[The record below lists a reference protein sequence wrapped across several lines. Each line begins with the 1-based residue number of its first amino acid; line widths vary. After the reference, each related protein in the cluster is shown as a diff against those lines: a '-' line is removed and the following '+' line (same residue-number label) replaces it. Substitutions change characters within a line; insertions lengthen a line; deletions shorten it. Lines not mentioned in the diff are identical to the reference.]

1 MAASVRALAALI
13 APTLLAPL
21 TAAAEQSYAE
31 LAAEIAALYDD
42 YQVIAM
48 TERHASGDD
57 HRLREAL
64 LSDPRFVREVEIV
77 LVEFANAARQDV
89 LDRHIFG
96 EDVADEELV
105 RVWRDTGFT
114 AWESPGYR
122 RFLDRIREINREL
135 RRENPI
141 RVLAGDT
148 PIRWDEIE
156 TGAELRRYR
165 DRGDYP
171 TASLKCEIIE
181 PGRKALLVFGR
192 THIYKR
198 FPMSFV
204 NNLSIEE
211 QERVAV
217 VDAISQSPELA
228 RRVAAL
234 AGVAPTRQ
242 LIYPIEGALADA
254 RLLELTMG
262 DPRHTLTAG
271 EGVTAFVLHGTELLG
286 TESAPASLATD
297 PDFVAFRARYSALRR
312 EQLSGPD
319 DGDYVEY
326 SDVDC
331 ASEH

>member
-1 MAASVRALAALI
+1 MKAPVTACVILATLF
-13 APTLLAPL
+13 LLAPP
-21 TAAAEQSYAE
+21 TALAEQHYAE
-31 LAAEIAALYDD
+31 LAADIAALYDD
-42 YQVIAM
+42 YQVIAL

-64 LSDPRFVREVEIV
+64 LSDPRFLREVEIV

-89 LDRHIFG
+89 LDRYVLG
-96 EDVADEELV
+96 EDVPDGELV

-122 RFLDRIREINREL
+122 RFLDRVREINVEL
-135 RRENPI
+135 RPENPI
-141 RVLAGDT
+141 RVLAGDR

-171 TASLKCEIIE
+171 TAALKCEIIE
-181 PGRKALLVFGR
+181 PGKKALLVFGR

-204 NNLSIEE
+204 NNLAREE
-211 QERVAV
+211 QERIAV

-228 RRVAAL
+228 RQVAAL

-242 LIYPIEGALADA
+242 LIYPIEGELADA

-262 DPRHTLTAG
+262 DPRPALTAG

-286 TESAPASLATD
+286 TEPRPAALASD
-297 PDFVAFRARYSALRR
+297 PDFVAFRTRYAALRR
-312 EQLSGPD
+312 EQLTAPD
-319 DGDYVEY
+319 DGDYIEY
-326 SDVDC
+326 SNVDC
-331 ASEH
+331 ASDR

>member
-1 MAASVRALAALI
+1 MALI
-13 APTLLAPL
+13 LVVPL
-21 TAAAEQSYAE
+21 TASAEQSYAE

-42 YQVIAM
+42 YQVVAM
-48 TERHASGDD
+48 TERHASADD

-64 LSDPRFVREVEIV
+64 LSNPRFIQEVEIV

-89 LDRHIFG
+89 LDRYVFG
-96 EDVADEELV
+96 EDVSDPELA

-135 RRENPI
+135 RPENPI

-156 TGAELRRYR
+156 TGTELRRYR

-204 NNLSIEE
+204 NNLSAEQ
-211 QERVAV
+211 QERIAV
-217 VDAISQSPELA
+217 VDSISQSPELA
-228 RRVAAL
+228 RHVAAL

-242 LIYPIEGALADA
+242 LIYPIEGELAQA

-262 DPRHTLTAG
+262 DTRPSLTVG
-271 EGVTAFVLHGTELLG
+271 DGVTAFVLHGTELIG
-286 TESAPASLATD
+286 IEPAPESLATD
-297 PDFVAFRARYSALRR
+297 PDFVAFRTRYSALRR
-312 EQLSGPD
+312 EQLSAPN
-319 DGDYVEY
+319 DGDYFEY

-331 ASEH
+331 NANR

>member
-1 MAASVRALAALI
+1 MKAALT
-13 APTLLAPL
+13 AALLLTPL
-21 TAAAEQSYAE
+21 TATSERSYAE
-31 LAAEIAALYDD
+31 LAADIAALYDD

-64 LSDPRFVREVEIV
+64 LSDPRFVSEVEIV

-89 LDRHIFG
+89 LDRYLLG
-96 EDVADEELV
+96 EDVADDELV

-122 RFLDRIREINREL
+122 RFLDRIRQINAEQRS
-135 RRENPI
+135 ENPI
-141 RVLAGDT
+141 RVLAGDR

-171 TASLKCEIIE
+171 TESLKCEIIE

-198 FPMSFV
+198 YPMSFV
-204 NNLSIEE
+204 NNLSREE

-217 VDAISQSPELA
+217 VDSISQSPELA

-234 AGVAPTRQ
+234 AGVAPMRQ
-242 LIYPIEGALADA
+242 LIYPVSGELADA

-262 DPRHTLTAG
+262 DPRPALTAG
-271 EGVTAFVLHGTELLG
+271 EGVTAFVLHGTDLLG
-286 TESAPASLATD
+286 TEPRPESLATD
-297 PDFVAFRARYSALRR
+297 PDFVAFRTRYTALRR

-319 DGDYVEY
+319 DGDYIEY

-331 ASEH
+331 ASR